1 MLRIVAAF
9 VLLIATSSVVVAVD
23 VLESMSTAGIFADL
37 KIAPPL
43 KVDTLEVKFNGS
55 DLVPGKKFSKD
66 QVPVF

>member
-9 VLLIATSSVVVAVD
+9 VLSIATSSSVAAVD
-23 VLESMSTAGIFADL
+23 VLESMSTAGIFDDL
-37 KIAPPL
+37 KITPPL

-55 DLVPGKKFSKD
+55 DLVPGKRFSKD